1 MHAAGDTRRSD
12 HNQEEVSSKR
22 SMVANNSE
30 DKTSARESLNV
41 DNKRHNSEHGQS
53 RYGSKVDSK
62 ISYSSSRRRKEIEMG
77 VEIKKK
83 ELEQEVLK
91 RQQEILDLQLAMRLA
106 QMETES
112 FDTDQD
118 ETGSH
123 RYKESVVSD
132 GS

>member
-1 MHAAGDTRRSD
+1 
-12 HNQEEVSSKR
+12 
-22 SMVANNSE
+22 
-30 DKTSARESLNV
+30 
-41 DNKRHNSEHGQS
+41 
-53 RYGSKVDSK
+53 
-62 ISYSSSRRRKEIEMG
+62 MG

-112 FDTDQD
+112 SNTDQD

-132 GS
+132 GPDARQTDVEGIDKSTIPKQLPLCKSNEKAFLSEHVAELEVNPEMEPTGKSIRSNTEWNFTK